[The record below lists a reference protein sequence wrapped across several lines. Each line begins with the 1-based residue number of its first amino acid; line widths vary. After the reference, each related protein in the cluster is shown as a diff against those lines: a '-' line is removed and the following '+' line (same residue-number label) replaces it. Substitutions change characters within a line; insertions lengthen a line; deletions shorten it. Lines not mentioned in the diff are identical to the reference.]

1 MMFRMFLPVVLLVV
15 AIVAQSLPTFAAPQS
30 ELPTLSQCKELVES
44 ALPTIV
50 QFSYDGFG
58 NGQLH
63 FGCGVIVSPEGL
75 VVVSGPVGAVLD
87 NRLLELRLSDGRQVA
102 GEALGWSS
110 EFGFG
115 VLKITEPGKWPFVKL
130 SEQIQVGEVCLA
142 LGYPLNHD
150 AKNHRP
156 ENRLALVTRVSKD
169 AWFTTSHRSK
179 FSAQFSAHP
188 VFNMHGELLGL
199 GVGGPVGGDAVHN
212 SASVIK
218 RHWNE
223 LATGRNLDRKRLLD
237 ETKPP
242 QTYGKLPEKMSEET
256 LAKVK
261 AASVQIG
268 NAGEKPFFSGVII
281 PDRYVITCAHHKRLP
296 SAKLMVTLPDGRSAK
311 ATVLG
316 TNWLTDVSVLKITD
330 EGEWPFVDLGY
341 SSVLKEGEPVAA
353 IGYPISNDQKPLIVE
368 SRVIAP
374 TKTLKKRDP
383 WSETLYTACDDEQI
397 ARDLQGASGG
407 GIFDNSGNVIG
418 VLSSVADKEVFCA
431 RVELFHKNWAELI
444 TTNTVQEID
453 SELLKSLS
461 PGLTKLMADLT
472 NRDPKP

>member
-1 MMFRMFLPVVLLVV
+1 MFRMFLPVVFLVF
-15 AIVAQSLPTFAAPQS
+15 ANVAQSLPAFAAPPS
-30 ELPTLSQCKELVES
+30 ELPTLSQCQELVES

-63 FGCGVIVSPEGL
+63 FGCGVIVSPEGH

-110 EFGFG
+110 EFRFG

-130 SEQIQVGEVCLA
+130 SEQIQAGEVCLA

-150 AKNHRP
+150 GKNHRP
-156 ENRLALVTRVSKD
+156 ETRPALVTRASKD
-169 AWFTTSHRSK
+169 AWFTSSPLSK
-179 FSAQFSAHP
+179 LSAHP

-199 GVGGPVGGDAVHN
+199 GVGADPRGDEVHN

-218 RHWNE
+218 RHWKE
-223 LATGRNLDRKRLLD
+223 LATGLNLDRKRLLD

-242 QTYGKLPEKMSEET
+242 HTYGKLPEKMSEET

-261 AASVQIG
+261 AATVQIG
-268 NAGEKPFFSGVII
+268 DVGKKPTGSGVII
-281 PDRYVITCAHHKRLP
+281 PDGYVITCAHHQRLP
-296 SAKLMVTLPDGRSAK
+296 GAKRIATLPDGRIAQV
-311 ATVLG
+311 AVLG
-316 TNWLTDVSVLKITD
+316 TNWLTDVCVLKITD
-330 EGEWPFVDLGY
+330 EGEWPFVNLGY
-341 SSVLKEGEPVAA
+341 SSVLKEGEPVVA
-353 IGYPISNDQKPLIVE
+353 IGYPVSNDQRPLILK

-374 TKTLKKRDP
+374 TQRLKHRDP
-383 WSETLYTACDDEQI
+383 WRITLYTASDDEHPS
-397 ARDLQGASGG
+397 RNLGGASGG
-407 GIFDNSGNVIG
+407 GIFDSSGNVIG
-418 VLSSVADKEVFCA
+418 VLLGGDNDKEIRCA
-431 RVELFHKNWAELI
+431 RVELFHKNWAELV

-453 SELLKSLS
+453 PELLKSLS
-461 PGLTKLMADLT
+461 PGLTKLMSDLT
-472 NRDPKP
+472 NGNPKR